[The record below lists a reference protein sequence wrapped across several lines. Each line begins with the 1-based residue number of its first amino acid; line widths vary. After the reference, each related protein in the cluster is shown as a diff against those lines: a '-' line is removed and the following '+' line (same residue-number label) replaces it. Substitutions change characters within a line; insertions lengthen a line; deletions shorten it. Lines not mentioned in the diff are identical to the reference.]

1 MSASAPTRRRRR
13 HLGRTLQRTP
23 LADAVGVLLAGDL
36 APRLLDYFNH
46 YELAAASGVSRRWRT
61 AAVLLT
67 SHRTRELLA
76 RPGAPSDV
84 AALGARLDMYN
95 NFLTRQLESSRE
107 QEAGQVDDATADH
120 LVQLWVNGLNAH
132 VVEDP
137 GASSAASCVEF
148 VEFLA
153 SQNVHGRVLI
163 IAVQDELDKWNAAFR
178 GKAYFCGDLD
188 AQPLPGG
195 ARAYPRVGL
204 LVSVCSEGC
213 VRRHSSS
220 VVHHQWKIL
229 VVDAGPARASYMCGT
244 FGLARTPLLL
254 AIRPE
259 NRYLVSRSRHASG
272 AERIPRGVFARPKRY
287 LLDLEEAVFRLRFM
301 RERYIVTQAGID
313 CTEFWRAADTPEQR
327 YLRWLVQGDFSRR
340 LIADVHAVRVEAQ
353 PAQQRGCQLM

>member
-1 MSASAPTRRRRR
+1 M
-13 HLGRTLQRTP
+13 GRTLQRTP

-36 APRLLDYFNH
+36 APRLLDNFNH
-46 YELAAASGVSRRWRT
+46 YELAAASGVSRGWRT
-61 AAVLLT
+61 TAVRLT

-84 AALGARLDMYN
+84 AALGARLDMFN
-95 NFLTRQLESSRE
+95 NFLTQQLESSRE
-107 QEAGQVDDATADH
+107 QEAGQIDDATADR
-120 LVQLWVNGLNAH
+120 LVKLHQNALNAH
-132 VVEDP
+132 VVEDA
-137 GASSAASCVEF
+137 GTSSAASYVAF

-153 SQNVHGRVLI
+153 SRNVRGRVLI
-163 IAVQDELDKWNAAFR
+163 VAVQDELDKWNAAFR
-178 GKAYFCGDLD
+178 GKAYFRGDLD

-327 YLRWLVQGDFSRR
+327 HLRWLVQGDFSRR

>member
-1 MSASAPTRRRRR
+1 M
-13 HLGRTLQRTP
+13 RTP

-36 APRLLDYFNH
+36 TPRLLDNFDF
-46 YELAAASGVSRRWRT
+46 YELALAARVSRRWRD
-61 AAVLLT
+61 AAVRL
-67 SHRTRELLA
+67 ELPRKRDFMT

-84 AALGARLDMYN
+84 AVFGARTDMFHNY
-95 NFLTRQLESSRE
+95 LAQQLEASRE
-107 QEAGQVDDATADH
+107 HEAGRIDDSTADQ
-120 LVQLWVNGLNAH
+120 LLQLWVQALNAH

-137 GASSAASCVEF
+137 GTSSAASYVAF

-153 SQNVHGRVLI
+153 SQNVQGRVLI
-163 IAVQDELDKWNAAFR
+163 VAVQDELDKWNAAFQ
-178 GKAYFCGDLD
+178 GKTYFCGDLD
-188 AQPLPGG
+188 AQPLRGDEHDFPESGM
-195 ARAYPRVGL
+195 P
-204 LVSVCSEGC
+204 VSVCSEAC

-259 NRYLVSRSRHASG
+259 NRYLVSQSRHASG
-272 AERIPRGVFARPKRY
+272 AEGIPRGVFARPKRY

>member
-1 MSASAPTRRRRR
+1 MNAKRR
-13 HLGRTLQRTP
+13 LERTP
-23 LADAVGVLLAGDL
+23 LADAAGILLAGDL
-36 APRLLDYFNH
+36 APRLLDHFDYC
-46 YELAAASGVSRRWRT
+46 ELALASRVSRRWRD
-61 AAVLLT
+61 AAARL
-67 SHRTRELLA
+67 ELPRKRDFMT

-84 AALGARLDMYN
+84 AVFGARTDMFHNY
-95 NFLTRQLESSRE
+95 LAQQLEASRE
-107 QEAGQVDDATADH
+107 HEAGRIDDSTADQ
-120 LVQLWVNGLNAH
+120 LLQLWVHALNAH

-137 GASSAASCVEF
+137 GTSVAASYVAF

-153 SQNVHGRVLI
+153 SQNVQGRVLI
-163 IAVQDELDKWNAAFR
+163 VAVQDELDKWNAAFQ

-188 AQPLPGG
+188 SQPLPGG
-195 ARAYPRVGL
+195 ARAYPNLGL

>member
-1 MSASAPTRRRRR
+1 M
-13 HLGRTLQRTP
+13 GRTLQRTP

-46 YELAAASGVSRRWRT
+46 YELAAASGVSRRWQT
-61 AAVLLT
+61 TAVLLT

-84 AALGARLDMYN
+84 AALGARLDMFN
-95 NFLTRQLESSRE
+95 NFLTQQLESSRE
-107 QEAGQVDDATADH
+107 QEAGRQIDDATADH
-120 LVQLWVNGLNAH
+120 LVKLHQNALNAH
-132 VVEDP
+132 VVEDA
-137 GASSAASCVEF
+137 GTSSAASFVAF

-153 SQNVHGRVLI
+153 SRNVRGRVLI
-163 IAVQDELDKWNAAFR
+163 VAVQDELDKWNAAFR

-188 AQPLPGG
+188 SQPIPGG
-195 ARAYPRVGL
+195 ARAYPNLGL

-220 VVHHQWKIL
+220 VVRHQWKIL
-229 VVDAGPARASYMCGT
+229 VVDAGVARACDMCGT
-244 FGLARTPLLL
+244 FGLDRTPLLL

-272 AERIPRGVFARPKRY
+272 AEIIPRGVFARPKRY

>member
-1 MSASAPTRRRRR
+1 MSASAPIRRRTR

-23 LADAVGVLLAGDL
+23 LADAVGVLLASDL
-36 APRLLDYFNH
+36 TPRLLDYFNH

-95 NFLTRQLESSRE
+95 NFLTQQLESSRE
-107 QEAGQVDDATADH
+107 QEAGRVDDATADH

-132 VVEDP
+132 VVEDA
-137 GASSAASCVEF
+137 GTSSAASCVEF

-188 AQPLPGG
+188 AQPLHGDERDFPDSGI
-195 ARAYPRVGL
+195 P
-204 LVSVCSEGC
+204 VSVCSEAC
-213 VRRHSSS
+213 VRRHSRSI
-220 VVHHQWKIL
+220 VNHQWQIL
-229 VVDAGPARASYMCGT
+229 VVDAGATRASDMCGT
-244 FGLARTPLLL
+244 FEGEPFMQ
-254 AIRPE
+254 AIIQPQ
-259 NRYLVSRSRHASG
+259 NRHIVSRSRHASG
-272 AERIPRGVFARPKRY
+272 EEGIPRGVFARPKRY

>member
-1 MSASAPTRRRRR
+1 M
-13 HLGRTLQRTP
+13 GRTLRRTP

-36 APRLLDYFNH
+36 APRLLDNFDF
-46 YELAAASGVSRRWRT
+46 YELALASRVSRRWRD
-61 AAVLLT
+61 AAARLVLPRKRDFLT
-67 SHRTRELLA
+67 

-84 AALGARLDMYN
+84 AEFGARFDLFN
-95 NFLTRQLESSRE
+95 KTLAELLEAPSHWG
-107 QEAGQVDDATADH
+107 AGQIDDSTADQ
-120 LVQLWVNGLNAH
+120 LAQLWVQALNAH

-137 GASSAASCVEF
+137 GTSSAASYVAF
-148 VEFLA
+148 VEYLA
-153 SQNVHGRVLI
+153 SQNVSGRVLI
-163 IAVQDELDKWNAAFR
+163 VAVQDELDKWNAAFQ

-301 RERYIVTQAGID
+301 REQYLLTQAEED
-313 CTEFWRAADTPEQR
+313 CTELWRPTDTPEQR

-340 LIADVHAVRVEAQ
+340 LLADLHAVRVEAAQ
-353 PAQQRGCQLM
+353 P

>member
-1 MSASAPTRRRRR
+1 M
-13 HLGRTLQRTP
+13 RTP

-36 APRLLDYFNH
+36 TPRLLDNFDF
-46 YELAAASGVSRRWRT
+46 YELALASRVSRRWRT
-61 AAVLLT
+61 AAARL
-67 SHRTRELLA
+67 ELPRKRDFMT

-84 AALGARLDMYN
+84 AVFGARFDLFN
-95 NFLTRQLESSRE
+95 KILTEQLEASRE
-107 QEAGQVDDATADH
+107 HEAGRIDDSTADQ
-120 LVQLWVNGLNAH
+120 LLQLWVHALNAH

-137 GASSAASCVEF
+137 GTSVAASYVAF

-153 SQNVHGRVLI
+153 SQNVQGRVLI
-163 IAVQDELDKWNAAFR
+163 VAVQDELDKWNAAFQ
-178 GKAYFCGDLD
+178 GKTYFCGDLD
-188 AQPLPGG
+188 AQPLRGDEHDFPDSGM
-195 ARAYPRVGL
+195 P
-204 LVSVCSEGC
+204 VSVCSEAC

-301 RERYIVTQAGID
+301 RQRYIVTQAGID

-340 LIADVHAVRVEAQ
+340 LIADLHAVKVEAAQ
-353 PAQQRGCQLM
+353 P

>member
-1 MSASAPTRRRRR
+1 M
-13 HLGRTLQRTP
+13 RTP

-36 APRLLDYFNH
+36 TPRLLDNFDF
-46 YELAAASGVSRRWRT
+46 YELALASRVSRRWRT
-61 AAVLLT
+61 AAVRL
-67 SHRTRELLA
+67 ELPRKRDFMT

-84 AALGARLDMYN
+84 AVFGARFDLFN
-95 NFLTRQLESSRE
+95 KILTEQLEASRE
-107 QEAGQVDDATADH
+107 HEAGRIDDSTADQ
-120 LVQLWVNGLNAH
+120 LLQLWVQALNAH

-137 GASSAASCVEF
+137 GTSSAASYVAF

-153 SQNVHGRVLI
+153 SQNVQGRVLI
-163 IAVQDELDKWNAAFR
+163 VAVQDELEKWNAAFQ

-220 VVHHQWKIL
+220 VLRHQWKIL
-229 VVDAGPARASYMCGT
+229 VVDAGAARACDMCGT

-340 LIADVHAVRVEAQ
+340 LIADLHAVRVEAQ
-353 PAQQRGCQLM
+353 P

>member
-1 MSASAPTRRRRR
+1 M
-13 HLGRTLQRTP
+13 GRTLQRTP

-36 APRLLDYFNH
+36 APRLLDNFNH

-61 AAVLLT
+61 TAGCLT
-67 SHRTRELLA
+67 SHRTKELLA
-76 RPGAPSDV
+76 RPGAPSNI
-84 AALGARLDMYN
+84 AALGARLDMFN
-95 NFLTRQLESSRE
+95 NFLTQQLESSRE
-107 QEAGQVDDATADH
+107 QEAGQIDDATADH
-120 LVQLWVNGLNAH
+120 LVKLHQKALNAH
-132 VVEDP
+132 VVEDA
-137 GASSAASCVEF
+137 GTSSAASYVAF
-148 VEFLA
+148 VEFFY
-153 SQNVHGRVLI
+153 SRNVRGRVLI
-163 IAVQDELDKWNAAFR
+163 VAVQDELDKWNAAFR

-188 AQPLPGG
+188 SQPLPGG
-195 ARAYPRVGL
+195 ARAYPNLGL

-272 AERIPRGVFARPKRY
+272 AEIIPRGVFARPRRY

-340 LIADVHAVRVEAQ
+340 VIADTHAVIV
-353 PAQQRGCQLM
+353 PM

>member
-1 MSASAPTRRRRR
+1 M
-13 HLGRTLQRTP
+13 GRTLQRTP

-36 APRLLDYFNH
+36 TPRLLDNFDF
-46 YELAAASGVSRRWRT
+46 YELALAARVSRRWRD
-61 AAVLLT
+61 AAVRL
-67 SHRTRELLA
+67 ELPRMRDFMT

-84 AALGARLDMYN
+84 AVFGARTDMFHNY
-95 NFLTRQLESSRE
+95 LAQQLEASQE
-107 QEAGQVDDATADH
+107 HEAGRIDDSTADQ
-120 LVQLWVNGLNAH
+120 LLQLWVQALNAH

-229 VVDAGPARASYMCGT
+229 VVDAGPARASCMCGT

-272 AERIPRGVFARPKRY
+272 AEIIPRGVFARPKRY

>member
-1 MSASAPTRRRRR
+1 MSASAPTRRRTR

-23 LADAVGVLLAGDL
+23 LADAVGVLLASDL
-36 APRLLDYFNH
+36 TPRLLDYFNH

-84 AALGARLDMYN
+84 AALGARLDMFN
-95 NFLTRQLESSRE
+95 NFLTQQLESSRE
-107 QEAGQVDDATADH
+107 QEAGRVDDATADH

-313 CTEFWRAADTPEQR
+313 CTEFWRAADTPE
-327 YLRWLVQGDFSRR
+327 RR